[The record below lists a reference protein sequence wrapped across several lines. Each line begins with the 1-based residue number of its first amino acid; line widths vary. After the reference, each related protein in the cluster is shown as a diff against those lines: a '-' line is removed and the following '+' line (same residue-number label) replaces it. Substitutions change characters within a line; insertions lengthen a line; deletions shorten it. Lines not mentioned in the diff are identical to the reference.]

1 MRTIQQKLALVTG
14 AASGI
19 GRAISIE
26 LARRGANLILVDVNR
41 ALLDV
46 TAADVRALRVEAAT
60 IAADVGR
67 PWDIERLVDT
77 VLARWGGL
85 DILVNNAGI
94 AYYGL
99 TEHMR
104 DDQWDRLLA
113 VNLNGPMLLTRRLLP
128 ALLARPE
135 AHILNVCSLTGLV
148 HSPRLTAYQT
158 SKAGLIGFTESLRA
172 EYGRRGLGV
181 TALCPGPVR
190 TNLFRALEISPG
202 RKAPQIPPWMFTSPE
217 RVARRAVRA
226 IRGRHGT
233 VVVTLFDQ
241 VVWGLKRF
249 FPGPFDRVQQ
259 FRWKRPPV
267 PVAEPLVDASTH
279 KTIRREEQL
288 SEPQL
293 ALVDHSAA

>member
-1 MRTIQQKLALVTG
+1 MSLSSVSQLQVLRATLPITPNIRNPNGYSRRRGMRSIQQKLALVTG

-26 LARRGANLILVDVNR
+26 LARQGANLILVDINR
-41 ALLDV
+41 PLLDV
-46 TAADVRALRVEAAT
+46 TAADVRALGVEAAT

-113 VNLNGPMLLTRRLLP
+113 VNLSGPMLLTRRLLP
-128 ALLARPE
+128 AMLARPE

-148 HSPRLTAYQT
+148 HSPRLTAYQ
-158 SKAGLIGFTESLRA
+158 
-172 EYGRRGLGV
+172 
-181 TALCPGPVR
+181 
-190 TNLFRALEISPG
+190 
-202 RKAPQIPPWMFTSPE
+202 
-217 RVARRAVRA
+217 
-226 IRGRHGT
+226 
-233 VVVTLFDQ
+233 
-241 VVWGLKRF
+241 
-249 FPGPFDRVQQ
+249 
-259 FRWKRPPV
+259 
-267 PVAEPLVDASTH
+267 
-279 KTIRREEQL
+279 
-288 SEPQL
+288 
-293 ALVDHSAA
+293 